1 MSGTDEPGDPRAP
14 RSPQE
19 PHELHEPHGLQHQC
33 APDPLD
39 GAPGRPSARRKGL
52 RHENARTSDGGQ
64 RGSVTAE
71 VAVVLPALVV
81 LLALLLGTAHV
92 GTVQLRLEEAARA
105 GAREAMRGESSGTV
119 QQTVQRLAG
128 LTARVRV
135 ATDSGWTTVEVTA
148 QIEGP
153 VVDLMGIELTAT
165 ASGKEEHGG

>member
-1 MSGTDEPGDPRAP
+1 MGGAYEPGDPRTP
-14 RSPQE
+14 RGQHE
-19 PHELHEPHGLQHQC
+19 PHELHESHGLQHQR
-33 APDPLD
+33 APQPSD
-39 GAPGRPSARRKGL
+39 GTPGARSARRKGL
-52 RHENARTSDGGQ
+52 HHEHAKTSDGGE

-92 GTVQLRLEEAARA
+92 GTVELRLEEAARA

-128 LTARVRV
+128 PTARVRV